1 MAAVEPHPDRNGI
14 PPTPTPALAERREKF
29 EQLLATK
36 LAQGYDVESQGETE
50 AVVVTRGRRRRFRSE
65 TVGNRQRIGIDEQG
79 RVTTDGLER
88 RARSA

>member
-36 LAQGYDVESQGETE
+36 LEQGYDVESQGETE
-50 AVVVTRGRRRRFRSE
+50 AVVVTRGRRRRFR
-65 TVGNRQRIGIDEQG
+65 
-79 RVTTDGLER
+79 R
-88 RARSA
+88 RADPHEYGHDGDDADQANHLHPAAERAVV